1 MSKPEQ
7 QRTALSRQF
16 RPLRPFVFSLC
27 TAIILASVAFG
38 AGQPELDDFGPLPDF
53 KLTERSGQ
61 PLGLGDLKGKVWI
74 GSFIFTRCAG
84 PCSLIS
90 ANMARL
96 QGKLP
101 DSGGVKL
108 VTFTVDPEFD
118 TPPVLKAYA
127 DRFEA
132 KPDRWLFLTG
142 APEPLYELLRSGF
155 KVGVEQTQG
164 SERRPGNE
172 VTHSTKL
179 VLVDSQG
186 HLRGYY
192 DGTSPESLDQLVR
205 DTGRLEQ
212 TSSLPAINA
221 LLNSACAILLIAGYL
236 AVRNRS
242 LTLHK
247 YCMLAALAVSAAF
260 LSCYLYYHFVVRD
273 GKPTPFSGTGMI
285 RTAYFTILISHTI
298 LAVCVA
304 PMAITS
310 AYFGLRN
317 RLTRHVRLARWTLP
331 IWLYVSLTGVAVYWM
346 LYRL

>member
-1 MSKPEQ
+1 MNKSQKIGFACQ
-7 QRTALSRQF
+7 LH
-16 RPLRPFVFSLC
+16 PLRTFVISLSIA
-27 TAIILASVAFG
+27 TILAS
-38 AGQPELDDFGPLPDF
+38 AGCSSSQPSLDDFGPLPEF
-53 KLTERSGQ
+53 KLTERSDK
-61 PLGLGDLKGKVWI
+61 PVGLEDLKGKIWI
-74 GSFIFTRCAG
+74 GSFIFTSCAG
-84 PCSLIS
+84 PCSQIS

-96 QGKLP
+96 QEKLQNR
-101 DSGGVKL
+101 GGVKL
-108 VTFTVDPEFD
+108 VTFTVHPEFD
-118 TPPVLKAYA
+118 TPAVLKVYA
-127 DRFEA
+127 NRFEA
-132 KPDRWLFLTG
+132 NPDRWLFLTG
-142 APEPLYELLRSGF
+142 PPEPLYELLRGGF

-205 DTGRLEQ
+205 DAGRLEQ

-221 LLNSACAILLIAGYL
+221 ILNSTCALLLIAGYL
-236 AVRNRS
+236 AVRKRA
-242 LTLHK
+242 LILHK
-247 YCMLAALAVSAAF
+247 FCMLAALAVSAAF

-273 GKPTPFSGTGMI
+273 GKPTPFLGTGMI
-285 RTAYFTILISHTI
+285 RTTYFTILISHTI

-304 PMAITS
+304 PMAIAS
-310 AYFGLRN
+310 AYFGLRD
-317 RLTRHVRLARWTLP
+317 RLARHVRLARWTLP